1 MRDVPPVIAAL
12 VAEQELVDNGAHS
25 ATESPQVADD
35 EHDDDSEPYDNDEP
49 ADVEFT
55 VERRGSTRHISWKA
69 GSRNVKWGVECEMAS
84 GQCSLAELKLGMLRH
99 AN

>member
-1 MRDVPPVIAAL
+1 MIAAL
-12 VAEQELVDNGAHS
+12 VAEQELVDNGANY
-25 ATESPQVADD
+25 ATQFPRVADD

-49 ADVEFT
+49 DDVEFT
-55 VERRGSTRHISWKA
+55 VARRGSTLSWKA
-69 GSRNVKWGVECEMAS
+69 GSRNIKWAVECEMAS

>member
-35 EHDDDSEPYDNDEP
+35 EHDNDEP

-69 GSRNVKWGVECEMAS
+69 GSRNIKWGVECEMAS

>member
-1 MRDVPPVIAAL
+1 VIAAL
-12 VAEQELVDNGAHS
+12 VAELELVDNGAHS

-35 EHDDDSEPYDNDEP
+35 EHDDDSEPYYDNVEP

-69 GSRNVKWGVECEMAS
+69 GSRKVKWGVECEMAS